1 MRRSRRLHTTN
12 AQQHGQQHD
21 RSRTYQDHRTEA
33 FLHAERRTRLS
44 LERIRMASHAGVTAR
59 ERRPRARGWYDATY
73 LGTDGRR

>member
-21 RSRTYQDHRTEA
+21 RSRTYQDHSTEA
-33 FLHAERRTRLS
+33 FLHAEPDCRHP
-44 LERIRMASHAGVTAR
+44 IDPDGVTSGLTAR